1 MLAISADDLSNAQKM
16 VEKVGLPFPIL
27 YDTESKVISDY
38 NVSGILKGRMAAPA
52 TFILDKDGVIR
63 WKYLGGI
70 RDRPAT
76 STVLE
81 QLEALAS

>member
-1 MLAISADDLSNAQKM
+1 MLAISADDLSKAQKM

-27 YDTESKVISDY
+27 YDTEAQVIKDY
-38 NVSGILKGRMAAPA
+38 DVGGILKGRKAAPT

-81 QLEALAS
+81 QLERLAS

>member
-1 MLAISADDLSNAQKM
+1 M
-16 VEKVGLPFPIL
+16 EKVGIPFPIL
-27 YDTESKVISDY
+27 YDIESRVINDY
-38 NVSGILKGRMAAPA
+38 DVGGILKGRLAAPA
-52 TFILDKDGVIR
+52 TFILDKHGVIR

-81 QLEALAS
+81 QLENLAS